1 MIRPLF
7 LRSLKNSL
15 PTTVAIFAVLAM
27 YIVCIVYMFDPE
39 TAKMLDELIAV
50 MPELFDAF
58 GMGHD
63 TSTLTGFML
72 NYLYGFLLT
81 LIPLVLIL
89 LLVNKLLIKPIVRG
103 ELSYALASPHGRG
116 PILGSIAA
124 AIVVVLALMLAA
136 STVCEITSALAFFP
150 DDLDTAAL
158 LRANAGLAC
167 LWIFM
172 LGLCL
177 LSAVTFAGG
186 PLALW
191 AGGGI
196 CLVGFLIQMI
206 SQIGEGLEGL
216 ANVTF
221 FTLFNPYD
229 LADGASEAIAHAGI
243 LGVAG
248 VALIAAAILVFRRR
262 DLAL

>member
-7 LRSLKNSL
+7 LKSLKNSL
-15 PTTVAIFAVLAM
+15 PSAFAIFAVLAM
-27 YIVCIVYMFDPE
+27 YIVCIVYMFNPD
-39 TAKMLDELIAV
+39 TAKMLDDLMAV
-50 MPELFDAF
+50 MPELYDVF

-81 LIPLVLIL
+81 LLPLVLIL
-89 LLVNKLLIKPIVRG
+89 MLVNKLLVKPITRG

-116 PILGSIAA
+116 SILGSIVGAA
-124 AIVVVLALMLAA
+124 VVALAIVLAA
-136 STVCEITSALAFFP
+136 STVCEVASALAFFP

-158 LRANAGLAC
+158 LRANAGLSC
-167 LWIFM
+167 LWLFM

-177 LSAVTFAGG
+177 LSAITFAGS

-196 CLVGFLIQMI
+196 CLVGFLIQMVA
-206 SQIGEGLEGL
+206 QIGEDLEDL
-216 ANVTF
+216 ANATF
-221 FTLFNPYD
+221 FTLFDPYG
-229 LADGASEAIAHAGI
+229 LADASNEAIAHAGI

-248 VALIAAAILVFRRR
+248 LALIAVAILVFHRR

>member
-7 LRSLKNSL
+7 LKSLKNSL
-15 PTTVAIFAVLAM
+15 LSALAIFAVLAM

-39 TAKMLDELIAV
+39 TAKMLDDLMTV

-81 LIPLVLIL
+81 LLPLVLIL
-89 LLVNKLLIKPIVRG
+89 MLMNKLLVKPITRG

-116 PILGSIAA
+116 PILGSIVGAA
-124 AIVVVLALMLAA
+124 VVALALVLIACTA
-136 STVCEITSALAFFP
+136 CEIASALAFFP
-150 DDLDTAAL
+150 DDLNTAAL
-158 LRANAGLAC
+158 LRTNVGLAC
-167 LWIFM
+167 LWLFM

-177 LSAVTFAGG
+177 LSTVIFAGG

-196 CLVGFLIQMI
+196 CLMGFLIQMVA
-206 SQIGEGLEGL
+206 QIG
-216 ANVTF
+216 
-221 FTLFNPYD
+221 
-229 LADGASEAIAHAGI
+229 
-243 LGVAG
+243 
-248 VALIAAAILVFRRR
+248 
-262 DLAL
+262 

>member
-7 LRSLKNSL
+7 LRSLKSSL
-15 PTTVAIFAVLAM
+15 LSAVVIAAVLIM
-27 YIVCIVYMFDPE
+27 YIVCIVYMFNPD
-39 TAKMLDELIAV
+39 TAQMLDELMAV
-50 MPELFDAF
+50 MPDLYNAF

-81 LIPLVLIL
+81 LAPLVLIL
-89 LLVNKLLIKPIVRG
+89 LLVNKLLVKPITHG

-116 PILGSIAA
+116 SILGSIAVA
-124 AIVVVLALMLAA
+124 IIVVLVLLLAVCSA
-136 STVCEITSALAFFP
+136 CEIGSALAFFP
-150 DDLDTAAL
+150 DDLDLPAL
-158 LRANAGLAC
+158 LQANAGLAC
-167 LWIFM
+167 LWLFM

-177 LSAVTFAGG
+177 LSAVVFAGG

-191 AGGGI
+191 AGGGV
-196 CLVGFLIQMI
+196 CLVAFLIQMVA
-206 SQIGEGLEGL
+206 QIGEGLED
-216 ANVTF
+216 AKYATF
-221 FTLFNPYD
+221 FTLFDPYG

-243 LGVAG
+243 LGIAG
-248 VALIAAAILVFRRR
+248 VVLIVAAALVFRRR